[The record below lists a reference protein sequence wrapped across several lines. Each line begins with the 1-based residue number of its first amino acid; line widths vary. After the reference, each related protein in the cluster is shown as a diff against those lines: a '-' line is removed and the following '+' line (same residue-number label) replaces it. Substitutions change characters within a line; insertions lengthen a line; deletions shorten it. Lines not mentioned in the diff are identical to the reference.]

1 MGRRSSRVLA
11 AAAVLI
17 TIACEGSEPA
27 GPPPPASALRFD
39 MLDAGYYHTCGL
51 TPAGS
56 AWCWG
61 GNAFGTLGD
70 GSVADRTA
78 PTRVA
83 GTRTFSWLDA
93 GAGHNCAVTA
103 SGSAWCWGQ
112 NDEGQLGD
120 GTFTLRSS
128 PVAVSGGH
136 AFSRVS
142 AGHAH
147 SCGLTAQGA
156 AWCWGDDSLG
166 QLGDGGPA
174 LPGKSAQPV
183 RVLFDEP
190 FADIHAGYYQT
201 CGVTTHAEVWCW
213 GMNGAGQTG
222 DGTTFDRHAPVA
234 VAGDHQFTAIAPGD
248 RFVCGVSGG
257 VWCWGLN
264 THGQIGVN
272 APDTSLVPL
281 AVEGT
286 AALHDVRVSA
296 GASTVAGTESYACG
310 LRFDGRVFCWGGA
323 IPALRERGAPAPLD
337 DRIRAAVVAPGAQHV
352 CVLSRDGFAYC
363 GGANF
368 AGQLGD
374 GSRTARGPLIPV
386 NGPGGA

>member
-1 MGRRSSRVLA
+1 M
-11 AAAVLI
+11 
-17 TIACEGSEPA
+17 IACEDSEPA
-27 GPPPPASALRFD
+27 GPRPPAAALRFVL
-39 MLDAGYYHTCGL
+39 LDAGYYHTCGL
-51 TPAGS
+51 AAAGS

-70 GSVADRTA
+70 GTLADRTVPA
-78 PTRVA
+78 RVA
-83 GTRTFSWLDA
+83 GARSFTSLDA
-93 GAGHNCAVTA
+93 GAGHNCAVTG
-103 SGSAWCWGQ
+103 SGSAWCWGL

-147 SCGLTAQGA
+147 SCGLTAQGV
-156 AWCWGDDSLG
+156 AWCWGDDSHG
-166 QLGDGGPA
+166 QLGDGGTG

-201 CGVTTHAEVWCW
+201 CGMTTHAEVWCW
-213 GMNGAGQTG
+213 GMNGAGQNG
-222 DGTTFDRHAPVA
+222 DGTTIDRHAPVA
-234 VAGDHQFTAIAPGD
+234 VTGAHQFTAISPGD
-248 RFVCGVSGG
+248 RFVCGVAGG

-264 THGQIGVN
+264 DDGQVGPT
-272 APDTSLVPL
+272 APDTSRVPL
-281 AVEGT
+281 SVEGT
-286 AALHDVRVSA
+286 AALHVVRASA

-310 LRFDGRVFCWGGA
+310 LRLDGRVFCWGGA
-323 IPALRERGAPAPLD
+323 IPALRERGAVAPLD
-337 DRIRAAVVAPGAQHV
+337 DRIRASVVAPGAQHV
-352 CVLSRDGFAYC
+352 CVLSRDGYAYC

-368 AGQLGD
+368 TGQLGD
-374 GSRTARGPLIPV
+374 GSRTARGPLVPV
-386 NGPGGA
+386 HGPGGT